1 MKSVY
6 PAKTLRFYGNRDPRD
21 LLWYPRSE
29 VAKAASVS
37 IRTIHR
43 WYPTAPLMTFRQLVE
58 AMERSG
64 RHADRIERAK
74 DGSPLQVFPA
84 YRDEPKRHP
93 RLVAINPLIRFGQ
106 ATIAKTGIPTWIIAS
121 MFRAGDSAAL
131 LAKDYDQPRWA
142 IEAALIYERAITE
155 SR

>member
-1 MKSVY
+1 MRSAY
-6 PAKTLRFYGNRDPRD
+6 PAKTLRFYGNRDPRE
-21 LLWYPRSE
+21 LLWYPRSD
-29 VAKAASVS
+29 VAKAVGVDVS
-37 IRTIHR
+37 TIRR
-43 WYPTAPLMTFRQLVE
+43 WYPMTPLMTFCQLVE

-64 RHADRIERAK
+64 WHADRIERAK

-93 RLVAINPLIRFGQ
+93 RLVTINPLVRFGQ
-106 ATIAKTGIPTWIIAS
+106 ATIARTSIPTWIIAS
-121 MFRAGDSAAL
+121 MFKAGDSAAA

-142 IEAALIYERAITE
+142 IEAALIYERAVTE